1 MVSDRAC
8 YPEVVMV
15 RSIYPVRKTTLTRQG
30 DEDIAASRCNGAER
44 MAMVWQLTCQAWM
57 FKEGRFAEPRLRR
70 DVVRVVR
77 RGG

>member
-1 MVSDRAC
+1 MMERSD
-8 YPEVVMV
+8 
-15 RSIYPVRKTTLTRQG
+15 YPVRKTTLSLQG
-30 DEDIAASRCNGAER
+30 DEDKGGSETTPAER
-44 MAMVWQLTCQAWM
+44 IAMVWQLTCQAWM